1 MKRKILLF
9 VAVLAIIGILTSV
22 VLVVHN
28 KKQEENTI
36 NKYCDEIDALL
47 DSFNFAEEKN
57 EKLSD
62 YKELNALY
70 DNYLNSDKSYNEVT
84 SRYESALSSMQEYFQ
99 NYYIEE
105 LNNLTL
111 DVSNE
116 EDRNKL
122 KEFISSLNDLSEELS
137 KDSVL
142 EDTSNIKKQIDD
154 NIENYNNKIDE
165 VTNNY
170 YVAKIDEIKVS
181 DEISTMKDKEN
192 LNSKIESFNNL
203 STELDS
209 DEFIKEDKLNEFKEI
224 INSEISIYTNRVA
237 EIEAEEEEKRL
248 AELAEK
254 EKNKGNS
261 KPSTPSSSSSSK
273 PSTSTTTE
281 SSQPSQTTST
291 KPFTQT
297 FEGVTYTAPANVTA
311 LHNQGHRIELL
322 IGEYGVPIY
331 DENGNWIGTDWENL
345 KVVPYWIDHTAGVAY
360 DENGNITIK
369 NLY

>member
-9 VAVLAIIGILTSV
+9 VAVLAVIGILTSV

-47 DSFNFAEEKN
+47 DSFNFAQEKD

-142 EDTSNIKKQIDD
+142 EDTSDIKKQIDD

-192 LNSKIESFNNL
+192 LN
-203 STELDS
+203 
-209 DEFIKEDKLNEFKEI
+209 
-224 INSEISIYTNRVA
+224 
-237 EIEAEEEEKRL
+237 
-248 AELAEK
+248 
-254 EKNKGNS
+254 
-261 KPSTPSSSSSSK
+261 
-273 PSTSTTTE
+273 
-281 SSQPSQTTST
+281 
-291 KPFTQT
+291 
-297 FEGVTYTAPANVTA
+297 
-311 LHNQGHRIELL
+311 
-322 IGEYGVPIY
+322 YGR
-331 DENGNWIGTDWENL
+331 
-345 KVVPYWIDHTAGVAY
+345 K
-360 DENGNITIK
+360 K
-369 NLY
+369 S

>member
-254 EKNKGNS
+254 EKYKGNS

-273 PSTSTTTE
+273 PSTPTTTQ
-281 SSQPSQTTST
+281 STPSQTTST

-311 LHNQGHRIELL
+311 LKNQGHGIQLYIVEV
-322 IGEYGVPIY
+322 GEPSEAGEPFVLDHI
-331 DENGNWIGTDWENL
+331 
-345 KVVPYWIDHTAGVAY
+345 VVNWIDHTTGVVY

-369 NLY
+369 NLYS

>member
-9 VAVLAIIGILTSV
+9 VAVLAVIGILTSV

-28 KKQEENTI
+28 KNQEENTI

-47 DSFNFAEEKN
+47 DSFNFAQEKD

-111 DVSNE
+111 DVSSE

-142 EDTSNIKKQIDD
+142 EDTSDIKKQIDD

-192 LNSKIESFNNL
+192 LNSKIESLNNL

-209 DEFIKEDKLNEFKEI
+209 DEFIKEDKLNEFKETI
-224 INSEISIYTNRVA
+224 QSEIDSYTNRVA
-237 EIEAEEEEKRL
+237 EIDAEEKAEAERI
-248 AELAEK
+248 AQQAVAS
-254 EKNKGNS
+254 NNNNNSS
-261 KPSTPSSSSSSK
+261 KPSSTPSSSASA
-273 PSTSTTTE
+273 STQTSAIH
-281 SSQPSQTTST
+281 SSQ
-291 KPFTQT
+291 PFTQT
-297 FEGVTYTAPANVTA
+297 FEGVIYTAPANVTA
-311 LHNQGHRIELL
+311 LRNQGHGIQLNVV
-322 IGEYGVPIY
+322 EYG
-331 DENGNWIGTDWENL
+331 DEFGEWIDGEWIITEVTNQR
-345 KVVPYWIDHTAGVAY
+345 VVPYWIDRTTGIWY
-360 DENGNITIK
+360 LEDGSI
-369 NLY
+369 YYQP